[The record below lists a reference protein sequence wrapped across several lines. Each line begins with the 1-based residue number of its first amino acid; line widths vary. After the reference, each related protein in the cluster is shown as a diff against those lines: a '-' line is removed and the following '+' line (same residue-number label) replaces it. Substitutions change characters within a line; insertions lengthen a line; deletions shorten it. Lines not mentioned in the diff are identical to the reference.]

1 MASLMEWLN
10 RRYGFNNQEL
20 WESVKA
26 KSEAD
31 INKVDFEV
39 PEGAKLFKS
48 RYGMKPIFP
57 DDTIIVGYPKSGT
70 TWMRFLVANMLRPE
84 WEITFRNLQE
94 AVPGIHHPQI
104 FDPEF
109 PRPRFIKTH
118 FPSYDEFPRFVY
130 IYRDGRDVMVSHYHY
145 AIQK

>member
-1 MASLMEWLN
+1 
-10 RRYGFNNQEL
+10 
-20 WESVKA
+20 
-26 KSEAD
+26 
-31 INKVDFEV
+31 
-39 PEGAKLFKS
+39 
-48 RYGMKPIFP
+48 FP

-130 IYRDGRDVMVSHYHY
+130 IYRDGRDVRVSHYHY
-145 AIQK
+145 AIQKWPKAKRMFEGQFGRFIRKNYPHKHYGAWHEHVERAIAFAERYPERALI